1 MSSLSI
7 HPFLFFFW
15 RGGGGF
21 NTAAT
26 NISRLLV
33 HMGDRGLRGTLRQ
46 MSPRASGGNLSQQQ
60 VWSRGGG
67 CFRPQPNLSM
77 RTKVCILE
85 VVCVDDLLVFWVFL
99 SSSRRTLILTS
110 RSRLEIRSPEVATEV
125 NLKVYVL
132 RKLDGWYFQR
142 ETQLKSFPSLS
153 FSITPSVLDIGDSLS
168 IMSETWRSVLDNRWD
183 VSKDLNQTR
192 VGMKSSSRNWDPF
205 SVLFI
210 LRSLWGPRSRFDR
223 RLHGANLLQRRVFS
237 KRSQR
242 LIFHR
247 NISRKCS
254 NRSLTKASR
263 VKLHC

>member
-15 RGGGGF
+15 RGGGGGSTQQPPTF
-21 NTAAT
+21 
-26 NISRLLV
+26 LV
-33 HMGDRGLRGTLRQ
+33 CSCTWETEGCEGPSDRCPPGLQVVTF
-46 MSPRASGGNLSQQQ
+46 LSN
-60 VWSRGGG
+60 RYGAGGG

-77 RTKVCILE
+77 CTKVCILE
-85 VVCVDDLLVFWVFL
+85 DVLLVFWVFL

-132 RKLDGWYFQR
+132 RKVDGWYFQR
-142 ETQLKSFPSLS
+142 ETQFKSFPSLS